1 MHQFHPSKTR
11 IALVAG
17 ILAVIAG
24 LGYYWYSQ
32 QPRKGVEAFTETYDL
47 VLGTYEGT
55 EVPLD
60 EYKRS
65 LLVIHSWASWCTYC
79 AEELQNLAKLKDV
92 YGEDVHILAVN
103 RAESMA
109 EARAFTDSLGL
120 GDKIEILVDP
130 TDSLYKDIEG
140 YAMPETV
147 FINKKGEIIFH
158 QRGPMKVDEVIERID
173 VLIGKE

>member
-1 MHQFHPSKTR
+1 MHVLRTLKIQ
-11 IALVAG
+11 IALISG
-17 ILAVIAG
+17 ILLLVGG

-32 QPRKGVEAFTETYDL
+32 QPRAGVEAFTDTYDL
-47 VLGTYEGT
+47 VLGTYDGT
-55 EVPLD
+55 EAPLN

-79 AEELQNLAKLKDV
+79 AEELQNLAKLKDL
-92 YGEDVHILAVN
+92 YGDDVHILAVN

-109 EARAFTDSLGL
+109 DARAFTDALGL
-120 GDKIEILVDP
+120 GERIEILVDP

-158 QRGPMKVDEVIERID
+158 QRGPMKVDEVVERIN